1 MAVIQLHKCMRC
13 GEVWFTRTP
22 GTPKICRACRTPY
35 WNTPKKERETQLRV
49 QSFATGEEAMEHIKV
64 LRPRLEAQPE
74 REYDPNDPNADRE
87 GYIWVISVLSDTN
100 ADKLYLCTD
109 GHIR

>member
-1 MAVIQLHKCMRC
+1 
-13 GEVWFTRTP
+13 
-22 GTPKICRACRTPY
+22 
-35 WNTPKKERETQLRV
+35 
-49 QSFATGEEAMEHIKV
+49 MEHIKV